1 MDDMTD
7 KTLEVEG
14 RPEERL
20 KATYAS
26 AMGKLSFSDGAKA
39 RMAGKLE
46 KEADGMTG
54 TGKNKAQILHFG
66 RKWPAW
72 RIAAAVA
79 AVVLAAA
86 LGAGGIAYASG
97 VRIGV
102 LGLVDDVFNGAPANT
117 KVVSKIGRPIG
128 ASAHANG
135 VTITADAVIGDA
147 QNYVIVYSISRDD
160 GKPITEV
167 KADEYGNLPLKFGGQ
182 TTWVHGGWGANGS
195 SHFYDSDPSD
205 NSIQY
210 VEEMSLST
218 DGASIVGQ
226 TAYASFTDLCVFDS
240 ESAQTEPVISGH
252 WNLKFK
258 MNYEDAA
265 VEIPSGQVFSI
276 NGLEAT
282 MDKLSI
288 SPIALSLS
296 YTVHE
301 AANLPDAPS
310 GQMPPELEARMDQ
323 LMNLGMVTITLRDG
337 STITF
342 RDLGGGSSD
351 SRDQNS
357 TRVEKSSFLPRIID
371 ASEVSSVTIGDT
383 TFSVQ

>member
-20 KATYAS
+20 KATYTS

-39 RMAGKLE
+39 RMVDKLE

-102 LGLVDDVFNGAPANT
+102 LGLVDDV
-117 KVVSKIGRPIG
+117 
-128 ASAHANG
+128 
-135 VTITADAVIGDA
+135 
-147 QNYVIVYSISRDD
+147 YSISRDD

-167 KADEYGNLPLKFGGQ
+167 KADEYGNLPLMFGDQ
-182 TTWVHGGWGANGS
+182 ATWIYGIWGAGGG

-210 VEEMSLST
+210 VEEMST
-218 DGASIVGQ
+218 HGASIVGQ
-226 TAYASFTDLCVFDS
+226 TAYSSFTDLCVFDS
-240 ESAQTEPVISGH
+240 ESTQPEPIVSGH

-276 NGLEAT
+276 NGLKAT

-342 RDLGGGSSD
+342 RDLGGGSTGPD
-351 SRDQNS
+351 DQNS

>member
-20 KATYAS
+20 KATYTS

-39 RMAGKLE
+39 RMVDKLK

-117 KVVSKIGRPIG
+117 EVVSKIGRPIG

-147 QNYVIVYSISRDD
+147 QNYAIVYSISRDD
-160 GKPITEV
+160 GRPITEV
-167 KADEYGNLPLKFGGQ
+167 KADEHGNLPLMFNNQ
-182 TTWVHGGWGANGS
+182 TTWIAGVWGANGS
-195 SHFYDSDPSD
+195 NHFYDSDPSD

-218 DGASIVGQ
+218 HGTSIVGQ
-226 TAYASFTDLCVFDS
+226 TAYANFSDLCVFDS
-240 ESAQTEPVISGH
+240 ESAQVEPIVSGH
-252 WNLKFK
+252 WNLKFQ
-258 MNYEDAA
+258 MNYEDAS

-282 MDKLSI
+282 MDKLSV

-310 GQMPPELEARMDQ
+310 GKMPPELEARMSQ
-323 LMNLGMVTITLRDG
+323 LLNLGMVTITLRDG

-342 RDLGGGSSD
+342 RDLGGGSTGPD
-351 SRDQNS
+351 DQNS

>member
-117 KVVSKIGRPIG
+117 EVVSKIGRPIG

-160 GKPITEV
+160 GKPITKV

-182 TTWVHGGWGANGS
+182 TTWVHGVWGANGS

-265 VEIPSGQVFSI
+265 IEIPSGQVFSI
-276 NGLEAT
+276 NGLKAT

>member
-1 MDDMTD
+1 MDDVTD

-20 KATYAS
+20 KATYTS

-39 RMAGKLE
+39 RMVDKLE

-54 TGKNKAQILHFG
+54 TGKNKAQTLHFG

-117 KVVSKIGRPIG
+117 EVVSKIGRPIG

-167 KADEYGNLPLKFGGQ
+167 KADEYGNLPLKFGDQ
-182 TTWVHGGWGANGS
+182 TTWVHGVWGANGS

-282 MDKLSI
+282 MDKLSV

-310 GQMPPELEARMDQ
+310 GRMPPELEARMDQ

>member
-1 MDDMTD
+1 MGDMTD

-20 KATYAS
+20 KATYTS

-39 RMAGKLE
+39 RMVDKLE

-54 TGKNKAQILHFG
+54 TGKNKAQTLHFG

-117 KVVSKIGRPIG
+117 EVVSKIGRPIG

-167 KADEYGNLPLKFGGQ
+167 KADEYGNLPLKFGDQ
-182 TTWVHGGWGANGS
+182 TTWVHGVWGANGS

-282 MDKLSI
+282 MDKLSV

-323 LMNLGMVTITLRDG
+323 LLNLGMV
-337 STITF
+337 
-342 RDLGGGSSD
+342 
-351 SRDQNS
+351 
-357 TRVEKSSFLPRIID
+357 K
-371 ASEVSSVTIGDT
+371 IGRAH
-383 TFSVQ
+383 V

>member
-20 KATYAS
+20 KATYTS

-46 KEADGMTG
+46 KEADGMAG

-79 AVVLAAA
+79 AGVLAAP

-117 KVVSKIGRPIG
+117 EVVSKIGRPIG

-147 QNYVIVYSISRDD
+147 QNHVIVYSISRDD

-167 KADEYGNLPLKFGGQ
+167 KADEYGNLPLKFGDQ
-182 TTWVHGGWGANGS
+182 TTWVHGVWGANGS

>member
-20 KATYAS
+20 KATYTS

-39 RMAGKLE
+39 RVAGKLE
-46 KEADGMTG
+46 KEADGMTD
-54 TGKNKAQILHFG
+54 TGKNKAQTLHFG

-79 AVVLAAA
+79 AVVFAAA

-117 KVVSKIGRPIG
+117 EVVSKIGRPIG

-182 TTWVHGGWGANGS
+182 TTWVHGVWGANGS

>member
-66 RKWPAW
+66 RKRPAW

-117 KVVSKIGRPIG
+117 EVVSKIGRPIG

-167 KADEYGNLPLKFGGQ
+167 KADEYGNLPLKFGDQ
-182 TTWVHGGWGANGS
+182 TTWVHGVWGANGS

-282 MDKLSI
+282 MDKLSV

-310 GQMPPELEARMDQ
+310 GKMPPELEARMDQ

>member
-117 KVVSKIGRPIG
+117 EVVSKIGRPIG

-182 TTWVHGGWGANGS
+182 TTWVHGVWGANGS

-265 VEIPSGQVFSI
+265 IEIPSGQVFSI
-276 NGLEAT
+276 NGLKAT

-383 TFSVQ
+383 TSSVQ

>member
-1 MDDMTD
+1 MDDVTD

-20 KATYAS
+20 KATYTS

-39 RMAGKLE
+39 RMVDKLE

-54 TGKNKAQILHFG
+54 TGKNKAQTLHFG

-72 RIAAAVA
+72 RIAAAMA

-117 KVVSKIGRPIG
+117 EVVSKIGRPIG

-182 TTWVHGGWGANGS
+182 TTWVHGVWGANGS

-282 MDKLSI
+282 MDKLSV

>member
-1 MDDMTD
+1 MTDIMDDYRKQMHD
-7 KTLEVEG
+7 
-14 RPEERL
+14 
-20 KATYAS
+20 
-26 AMGKLSFSDGAKA
+26 LSFSEEDKA
-39 RMAGKLE
+39 RMVERLASATRDTPSDQAPSAVPLRRGHRMRLV
-46 KEADGMTG
+46 
-54 TGKNKAQILHFG
+54 
-66 RKWPAW
+66 
-72 RIAAAVA
+72 AAAVA
-79 AVVLAAA
+79 AA
-86 LGAGGIAYASG
+86 LCVTCGFGVAYASG
-97 VRIGV
+97 
-102 LGLVDDVFNGAPANT
+102 GLVGVSDLLDDVFGGAPAQTEVVN
-117 KVVSKIGRPIG
+117 KVGRPLNAV
-128 ASAHANG
+128 ASSDG
-135 VTITADAVIGDA
+135 VTMSADAVICDGN
-147 QNYVIVYSISRDD
+147 NYAVVYSIRRDD
-160 GKPITEV
+160 GGSFGDFE
-167 KADEYGNLPLKFGGQ
+167 ANGYGYLPLMFRDGDSHVSGI
-182 TTWVHGGWGANGS
+182 TGAYGS
-195 SHFYDSDPSD
+195 SYFYDADPSD
-205 NSIQY
+205 NAIQY
-210 VEEMSLST
+210 VQQMSLSGGSDSPEGRT
-218 DGASIVGQ
+218 LRAEFSG
-226 TAYASFTDLCVFDS
+226 LCVFDGETGDLTS
-240 ESAQTEPVISGH
+240 LASGS

-276 NGLEAT
+276 NGLKAT

>member
-1 MDDMTD
+1 MDDVTD

-20 KATYAS
+20 KATYTS

-39 RMAGKLE
+39 RMVDKLE

-54 TGKNKAQILHFG
+54 TGKNKAQTLHFG

-72 RIAAAVA
+72 RIAAAMA

-117 KVVSKIGRPIG
+117 EVVSKIGRPIG

-182 TTWVHGGWGANGS
+182 TTWVHGVWGANGS

-282 MDKLSI
+282 MDKLSV

-310 GQMPPELEARMDQ
+310 GKMPPELEARMDQ